1 MLVQAS
7 VRSRFTTKPFE
18 FVSDNQLAALKI
30 GNQQVINRVLE
41 QSFGKLVFER
51 LLPPFKIS
59 NVIWFWH
66 DIPRTRA

>member
-1 MLVQAS
+1 MQAS

-66 DIPRTRA
+66 DIPRIRA